1 MDLFIVSVKIMAG
14 QAEQEPHGIIN
25 VLNALQIFVV
35 IVQLL
40 SRVQLFAAPWTAA
53 CQASLVAHMVKN
65 PPTMQETQ
73 VLLLGWKI
81 PWKREWLPTP
91 VFLPGESP
99 WTEGP
104 GGL

>member
-53 CQASLVAHMVKN
+53 CQASPSFTISWSLLKFISIESVITSNH
-65 PPTMQETQ
+65 
-73 VLLLGWKI
+73 LLLSC
-81 PWKREWLPTP
+81 P
-91 VFLPGESP
+91 FLLEN
-99 WTEGP
+99 
-104 GGL
+104 